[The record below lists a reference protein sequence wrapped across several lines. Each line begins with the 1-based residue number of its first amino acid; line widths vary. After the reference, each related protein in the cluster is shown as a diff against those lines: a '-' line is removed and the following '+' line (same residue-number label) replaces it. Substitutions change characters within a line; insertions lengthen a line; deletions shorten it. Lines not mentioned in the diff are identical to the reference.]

1 MIQRLQSVYLI
12 AIMAIGILVSTGTL
26 LTGTISTEGLVTE
39 YELSLLYFKVKENGT
54 LVSSE
59 IQFGLISILAL
70 VIGWSMSVL
79 LSFKNRAK
87 QIKLAKWNYLFMVML
102 ILALFA
108 KAVMYIPNFQF
119 GMLRVDSVF
128 GIALLLF
135 MIYLNFRTIMLIKRD
150 EALIKSA
157 DRIR

>member
-1 MIQRLQSVYLI
+1 
-12 AIMAIGILVSTGTL
+12 
-26 LTGTISTEGLVTE
+26 
-39 YELSLLYFKVKENGT
+39 
-54 LVSSE
+54 
-59 IQFGLISILAL
+59 
-70 VIGWSMSVL
+70 MSVL